1 METNMT
7 RRDFL
12 KRSVIA
18 TAGGAAM
25 LSGMNVAGASGE
37 SYATVIDLTKCDGC
51 GKCVTAC
58 QTHNGLPVTDE
69 PQPYDNWVHIQKVDV
84 DGEEVNIPRRCM
96 HCDNPPCVN
105 LCPFGVNNK
114 YDDGSVVID
123 DYYCFGGA
131 KCKSVC
137 PWQIPVRKPGVGI
150 YLKFQ
155 PLPVGGGV
163 MQKCT
168 MCHDLIEKG
177 GEPACVTAC
186 AKEHGED
193 KATHFGPKEQ
203 MRELAYKRAEEV
215 DGYVYGDKENGGT
228 STFYVSS
235 VPYESINTEI
245 TEMNVGTK
253 KTNAKITKDNA
264 GLAVADKTPLI
275 ELEPQMH
282 DANNPLE
289 GVTTA
294 AQAVM
299 IAPVAGAVGAA
310 VAAIKAMKDRED

>member
-12 KRSVIA
+12 KRSVVA

-25 LSGMNVAGASGE
+25 LAGMNVAGASGE
-37 SYATVIDLTKCDGC
+37 GYATVIDLTKCDGC

-58 QTHNGLPVTDE
+58 QVHNELPVVDE
-69 PQPYDNWVHIQKVDV
+69 PQPYDNWAHIQKVDV
-84 DGEEVNIPRRCM
+84 DGKEVNIPRRCM
-96 HCDNPPCVN
+96 HCDNPPCAN

-137 PWQIPVRKPGVGI
+137 PWEIPERKTGVGI
-150 YLKFQ
+150 YLKLQ

-163 MQKCT
+163 MFKCT

-186 AKEHGED
+186 EKEHGED
-193 KATHFGPKEQ
+193 RATHFGPKEQ
-203 MRELAYKRAEEV
+203 MREFAYKRAEEIG
-215 DGYVYGDKENGGT
+215 GYVYGDKENGGT

-235 VPYESINTEI
+235 VPFESINSELTNTEQ
-245 TEMNVGTK
+245 
-253 KTNAKITKDNA
+253 
-264 GLAVADKTPLI
+264 
-275 ELEPQMH
+275 EPPMH
-282 DANNPLE
+282 DAKNPLE